1 MDNFSK
7 AIDSIKEKIGEEN
20 VALVSDE
27 LAEILSSHQAEVE
40 SGIEKDKEIGTLK
53 SDKESLV
60 NANAKLFQRL
70 GFDETKPTTFDRPVT
85 PEKEVEPLKISD
97 IINDKGDII

>member
-7 AIDSIKEKIGEEN
+7 AVEEIKSKLGEEN
-20 VALVSDE
+20 TALVSDE
-27 LAEILSSHQAEVE
+27 LAEIMSTHQADVD
-40 SGIEKDKEIGTLK
+40 SNTAKDQEIGTLK
-53 SDKESLV
+53 ADKESLV

-70 GFDETKPTTFDRPVT
+70 GFESKPTTFDRPPA
-85 PEKEVEPLKISD
+85 PEKEVEPLKITD